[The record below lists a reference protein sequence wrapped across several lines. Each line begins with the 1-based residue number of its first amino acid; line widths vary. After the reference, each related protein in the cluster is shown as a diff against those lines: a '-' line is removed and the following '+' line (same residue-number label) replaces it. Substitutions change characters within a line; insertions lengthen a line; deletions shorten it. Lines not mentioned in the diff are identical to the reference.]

1 MTIDPYPKQH
11 AGAGVRASPGCD
23 NVEAYDQHRGSRS
36 GAATPY
42 QARRG
47 ETAVTEKRSDDTEV
61 RATEQFREDLNAIIR
76 ANVVDLSVDEREA
89 VEALPSGAAL
99 LVVRR
104 GPDLGARFL
113 LDQEST
119 VAGRHPA
126 VDIFLDDVTVSRKH
140 ADFRRVGT
148 TFSVQDLGSLNGTY
162 CDGVRIDSAVELHD
176 GAEVQVGKFRFTFF
190 ASRFDLMDAS

>member
-1 MTIDPYPKQH
+1 MNTENH
-11 AGAGVRASPGCD
+11 
-23 NVEAYDQHRGSRS
+23 
-36 GAATPY
+36 
-42 QARRG
+42 ARR
-47 ETAVTEKRSDDTEV
+47 ADNTEV
-61 RATEQFREDLNAIIR
+61 RSTQQFRDDLGAMIR
-76 ANVVDLSVDEREA
+76 TRATDLTIDEREA

-113 LDQEST
+113 LDQDVT

-140 ADFRRVGT
+140 AEFHRRGT
-148 TFSVQDLGSLNGTY
+148 GFSVVDLGSLNGTF
-162 CDGVRIDSAVELHD
+162 CDGARIDGEIELED

-190 ASRFDLMDAS
+190 ASRFDLGEDV